1 MNALNNE
8 LPDDL
13 LNDFPGDGLA
23 APVAGPGVGIIA
35 SSAPTSV
42 VGSMSGGPQVV
53 VATGGMNNASTM
65 NGVTTNSMN
74 MGNAQPMVRPG
85 GPGGMPVTSNPNLNI
100 LPQKLANG
108 PTGPDGMNN
117 GGMMMIPGPNMGGAV
132 GGMQPQPMNKMMT
145 IRQPNNIVQY
155 RSIQVSSFISNFL
168 SCYQRFIFVCAKNQ
182 LFVYHF

>member
-13 LNDFPGDGLA
+13 LNDFDSNSGLA
-23 APVAGPGVGIIA
+23 TSSVAGGVGIIA

-74 MGNAQPMVRPG
+74 MGNAQPMVRP
-85 GPGGMPVTSNPNLNI
+85 PGGMPVTSNPNLNI

-155 RSIQVSSFISNFL
+155 RSIQVSSHLCI
-168 SCYQRFIFVCAKNQ
+168 
-182 LFVYHF
+182 